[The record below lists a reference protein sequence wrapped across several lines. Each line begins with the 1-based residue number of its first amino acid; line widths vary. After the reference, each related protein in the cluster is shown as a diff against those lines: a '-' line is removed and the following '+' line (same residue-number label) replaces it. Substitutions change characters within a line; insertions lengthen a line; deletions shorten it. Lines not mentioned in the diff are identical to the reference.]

1 MTPARKTGGKTVA
14 KYFQV
19 DLPHRAFRRQSRP
32 ASLPPEQPARN
43 ELVARMRRFEL
54 FAKLPPPALA
64 ELVLVSSV
72 RTFHAG
78 EYLWRRGEPAQ
89 RMVFLETGF
98 VKAARRNREGASRT
112 YALFGPGDSLGVF
125 AIWAGMEYPT
135 DAVALNEGLTAICV
149 ESGAI
154 AKLAE
159 KYPPLAVRLRSEL
172 IRFTDAFINKIE
184 IVSAGTVPQRVAVL
198 MMHLTERYGT
208 AKEGVQAQLPVALTL
223 EQISEIVG
231 ARLETVARVLGS
243 WRRAGWLAIDTR
255 GYRFIRLDKI
265 RELLPQW
272 R

>member
-1 MTPARKTGGKTVA
+1 MTSICKTGGKALA
-14 KYFQV
+14 KHFQI
-19 DLPHRAFRRQSRP
+19 DLPRRAFRRQIRP
-32 ASLPPEQPARN
+32 ASLPPEPPARD

-64 ELVLVSSV
+64 ELVSASSV

-78 EYLWRRGEPAQ
+78 EYLWRRKEPAQ
-89 RMVFLETGF
+89 RVVFLETGF

-135 DAVALNEGLTAICV
+135 DAVALNEGLAAICV

-159 KYPPLAVRLRSEL
+159 KYPPLAIRLRSEL
-172 IRFTDAFINKIE
+172 IHFTDAFINKIE
-184 IVSAGTVPQRVAVL
+184 VVSAGTVPQRVAVL
-198 MMHLTERYGT
+198 MMQLTERYGS
-208 AKEGVQAQLPVALTL
+208 AKKGVQARLPVALTL

-231 ARLETVARVLGS
+231 ARLETVARVFSS
-243 WRRAGWLAIDTR
+243 WRRAGWLAIDAK
-255 GYRFIRLDKI
+255 GYHFTRLDKI

>member
-1 MTPARKTGGKTVA
+1 MTPTRKTGGKAAA

-19 DLPHRAFRRQSRP
+19 NLPRRAFRRQSRP
-32 ASLPPEQPARN
+32 AAPPPGQPTRD

-54 FAKLPPPALA
+54 FAKLPPAVLA
-64 ELVLVSSV
+64 ELISVSSV
-72 RTFHAG
+72 RTFYTG

-89 RMVFLETGF
+89 RVVFLESGF

-135 DAVALNEGLTAICV
+135 DAVALNDGLAAICV

-159 KYPPLAVRLRSEL
+159 KYPPLAIRLRSEL

-198 MMHLTERYGT
+198 MMQLTERYGT
-208 AKEGVQAQLPVALTL
+208 AKKGVQARLPVALTL

-231 ARLETVARVLGS
+231 ARLETVARILGN
-243 WRRAGWLAIDTR
+243 WRRAGWLSIDAK
-255 GYRFIRLDKI
+255 GYHFTRLDKI

>member
-1 MTPARKTGGKTVA
+1 MTPTRKTGGKAVA
-14 KYFQV
+14 KYFQI
-19 DLPHRAFRRQSRP
+19 DLPRRAFRRQNRP
-32 ASLPPEQPARN
+32 SLPPPGQPARD

-64 ELVLVSSV
+64 ELVSASSV
-72 RTFHAG
+72 RTFHVG

-89 RMVFLETGF
+89 RVVFLESGF

-135 DAVALNEGLTAICV
+135 DAVALNDGLAAICV
-149 ESGAI
+149 ESGVI
-154 AKLAE
+154 ARLAE
-159 KYPPLAVRLRSEL
+159 KYPQLAVRLRSEL

-184 IVSAGTVPQRVAVL
+184 IVSAGTAPQRVAVL
-198 MMHLTERYGT
+198 MMQLTERYGT
-208 AKEGVQAQLPVALTL
+208 AKKGMQARLPVALTL

-231 ARLETVARVLGS
+231 ARLETVARVFGG
-243 WRRAGWLAIDTR
+243 WRRAGWLCVDAK
-255 GYRFIRLDKI
+255 GYHFTRLDKI
-265 RELLPQW
+265 RGLLPQW

>member
-1 MTPARKTGGKTVA
+1 MPPARKTGGKTAA

-32 ASLPPEQPARN
+32 APLPPEQPARS
-43 ELVARMRRFEL
+43 ELVARMRRFAL
-54 FAKLPPPALA
+54 FTKLPPPALA

-72 RTFHAG
+72 HTFHTG
-78 EYLWRRGEPAQ
+78 EYLWHRGTPAQ
-89 RMVFLETGF
+89 QVVFLESGF
-98 VKAARRNREGASRT
+98 VKAERRSHEGASRT
-112 YALFGPGDSLGVF
+112 YALFGPGDSLGIF

-135 DAVALNEGLTAICV
+135 DAVSLNEGLTAICV
-149 ESGAI
+149 KSGAI
-154 AKLAE
+154 ARLAR
-159 KYPPLAVRLRSEL
+159 KYPPLALRLRGEL

-198 MMHLTERYGT
+198 MMQLTERYGT
-208 AKEGVQAQLPVALTL
+208 EKEGVRAQLPVAFTL